1 MEEAMAR
8 TAKRQVVPAAIIA
21 PVTGPGPVPVT
32 LRINGQMYR
41 LSLEPRWS
49 LLDVLRENLGLTGA
63 KRVCN
68 LGECGACTV
77 LLDGRPVY
85 SCITL
90 ALECEKHDVTTIEG
104 LAVEGKLDPV
114 QEAFI
119 RCDAVQCGF
128 CTPGQVLAAKALLA
142 QNPHPTDQE
151 IIRAMAGNLCRCG
164 AYPHIF
170 NAIRSLEK
178 ADAQVADRIGGA
190 KKMLD
195 PDPSTRRAPRRGG
208 SVSRPGRRGAR

>member
-1 MEEAMAR
+1 MAR
-8 TAKRQVVPAAIIA
+8 TVRRQVVPAAIIA

-32 LRINGQMYR
+32 LRINGQMHR
-41 LSLEPRWS
+41 LSLEPRRS
-49 LLDVLRENLGLTGA
+49 LLDALREDLGLTGA

-114 QEAFI
+114 QEVFI

-164 AYPHIF
+164 AYSHIF

-178 ADAQVADRIGGA
+178 ADDQAPDRIGGA
-190 KKMLD
+190 RKIPD
-195 PDPSTRRAPRRGG
+195 PVPSTRRALRRVG
-208 SVSRPGRRGAR
+208 SVSRPGRRGPR